1 MEFSYQL
8 YYRVG
13 IDKMTKLWY
22 NIYKSVSIVLLMIS
36 LSGCISLNPFSDD
49 GGIKVDAQIGKTNE
63 KVTGVKADEFSLVN
77 KTNNAETVVEDSKIG
92 TITATAVNIT
102 EQVPFWIWFIA
113 ILGWL
118 LPSPTDI
125 YIGLGKLL
133 INIKRY
139 IKE

>member
-1 MEFSYQL
+1 
-8 YYRVG
+8 
-13 IDKMTKLWY
+13 
-22 NIYKSVSIVLLMIS
+22 MIS
-36 LSGCISLNPFSDD
+36 LSGCVSLNPFASD
-49 GGIKVDAQIGKTNE
+49 GGIEVDAQIGKTNE

>member
-1 MEFSYQL
+1 ML
-8 YYRVG
+8 
-13 IDKMTKLWY
+13 
-22 NIYKSVSIVLLMIS
+22 S
-36 LSGCISLNPFSDD
+36 LSGCVSLNPFASD
-49 GGIKVDAQIGKTNE
+49 GIEVDAQIGKTNE